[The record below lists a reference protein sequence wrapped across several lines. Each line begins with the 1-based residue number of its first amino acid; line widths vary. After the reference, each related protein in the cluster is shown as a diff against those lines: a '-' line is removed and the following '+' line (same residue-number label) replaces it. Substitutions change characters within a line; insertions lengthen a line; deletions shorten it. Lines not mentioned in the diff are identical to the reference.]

1 MCRPSATSAMEP
13 NSRPPT
19 ISAIIMAP
27 QSQITAHVL
36 RSLFSCP
43 SPRNTCWWESEGVT
57 LLLSIMA
64 PLFQISAD
72 DFEQALRRFAVQG
85 PRMLLGIDEMRAHM
99 ILDDLGHETGH
110 GSPRSGDEMHDLLAA
125 GLAVEG
131 ALDGFDLTLDAAHP
145 RQQLA
150 LFVNGVRHSY
160 TLPSYPM

>member
-43 SPRNTCWWESEGVT
+43 SPRNTCWWKGEGVM
-57 LLLSIMA
+57 LLRSIMA
-64 PLFQISAD
+64 PSFQISAD
-72 DFEQALRRFAVQG
+72 DFEQALRRFGIQG
-85 PRMLLGIDEMRAHM
+85 PRMLLGIDQMRAHM
-99 ILDDLGHETGH
+99 ILDDLGHQTGH
-110 GSPRSGDEMHDLLAA
+110 GTARSGDEMHDLLTA
-125 GLAVEG
+125 GLTVEG
-131 ALDGFDLTLDAAHP
+131 ALDGFGLTLDAAHP

-150 LFVNGVRHSY
+150 LLMDGVCHPD
-160 TLPSYPM
+160 TLPPYPL